1 MSGLPTSLT
10 VLRPI
15 GFGSMRGPDGTSVA
29 VLPNATADDEAAAAA
44 PSPSATTNAEALR
57 SPSALAVSP
66 PLTPAQ
72 RSAVQ
77 SRPARDERQ
86 MRMAQ
91 AARSNAAAAPR
102 SSAASLDD
110 VGAIEIDDRHSDGEA
125 EPSPLGLVMP
135 AVAASASAST
145 AAASAAAGPSAV
157 AVHPAAHHSE
167 PVEDQQGLSRRHSA
181 ELADHSLGHEHDH
194 ELDHGHELALA
205 LEVGNASAFPTPASN
220 TRSVLLDEAS
230 LPVSTVPPLSRQ
242 KILTFD
248 ELKHKSR
255 WKVAGM
261 QALAG
266 ATFVRWQ
273 HTNSQTTLQAS
284 ACG

>member
-15 GFGSMRGPDGTSVA
+15 GFGSMRGPDGSSLA
-29 VLPNATADDEAAAAA
+29 VLPNSADDEAAAAA
-44 PSPSATTNAEALR
+44 PSPSATNGQALR

-72 RSAVQ
+72 RNAVQAQ
-77 SRPARDERQ
+77 SRPGRDERQ

-91 AARSNAAAAPR
+91 AARSSAAAPPR

-135 AVAASASAST
+135 ADAAAST
-145 AAASAAAGPSAV
+145 AAAAAAAGPSAV

-167 PVEDQQGLSRRHSA
+167 PVEEQQGLSRRHSA
-181 ELADHSLGHEHDH
+181 DLADHSLDHEHDH
-194 ELDHGHELALA
+194 DHEHEQALA
-205 LEVGNASAFPTPASN
+205 LELGNASAFPTPASN
-220 TRSVLLDEAS
+220 TRSVLLDEAH

-266 ATFVRWQ
+266 ATFVRWILPNQ
-273 HTNSQTTLQAS
+273 HGRHVRAHGT
-284 ACG
+284 CEGV